1 MLEPFILSAIDYLVG
16 SDKRLKNKRGAP
28 IVSRADILPIVG
40 YMLRIPNRKCKQLTL
55 ILDTILK
62 STHISKP
69 SKESILVIFVELKR
83 DWENDCYN
91 IVRELAALFE
101 YKTPTAINSISF
113 AEEDLNS
120 DPTQEPAADDSS
132 TKIENE
138 ITRFKNFSV
147 ETYCVWTR
155 TNVTIQKCVEFMDSH
170 SFPILAKVLRIA
182 FTTPAG
188 TGNLE
193 RFFST
198 LKYIFTSERARI
210 SEETLSKEFVMHGRA
225 LHNDF
230 LQSLKKAAQ

>member
-1 MLEPFILSAIDYLVG
+1 M
-16 SDKRLKNKRGAP
+16 
-28 IVSRADILPIVG
+28 
-40 YMLRIPNRKCKQLTL
+40 
-55 ILDTILK
+55 
-62 STHISKP
+62 
-69 SKESILVIFVELKR
+69 ELKR

-101 YKTPTAINSISF
+101 YKTPTGIDFIIFSALTFSAINSISF
-113 AEEDLNS
+113 AEEDLNLG
-120 DPTQEPAADDSS
+120 DPTQEPAAYDPS

-155 TNVTIQKCVEFMDSH
+155 TNMTIQKCVEFMDSH

-198 LKYIFTSERARI
+198 LKYIFTSERARM

-230 LQSLKKAAQ
+230 LQSLKVIKL